1 MAGPEKRE
9 SPRAEVEAILAEFDA
24 REDLLAA
31 FCART
36 KGLIEAGMQDAGIRC
51 QSVQF
56 RVKTKRKLRE
66 KYLDPTKKYT
76 RLDDITDLAGLRI
89 ITYYEDE
96 IDQVAE
102 IIKREFDVDL
112 ENSVD
117 KRQVEP
123 DRFGYS
129 ALNYVCRHLSKRTSD
144 VEYKRFTGICCEIQI
159 TSVLRHAWSEIEHE
173 WYDLKDAYP
182 ENVKRRFYR
191 TAALLELAESEF
203 LDIRKQRTNYQNQLL
218 CGLRRRCLIC
228 QSTPFR

>member
-1 MAGPEKRE
+1 MASPEKQDAK
-9 SPRAEVEAILAEFDA
+9 AEVEAVLAEFDA
-24 REDLLAA
+24 REDMLAA

-36 KGLIEAGMQDAGIRC
+36 KGLIEASLQDAGIRC

-56 RVKTKRKLRE
+56 RVKTKKKLRE
-66 KYLDPTKKYT
+66 KYLDPAKNYK

-102 IIKREFDVDL
+102 VIKREFDVDL
-112 ENSVD
+112 QNSVD

-129 ALNYVCRHLSKRTSD
+129 ALNYICRHLSKRTSD
-144 VEYKRFTGICCEIQI
+144 VEYKRFAGNCCEIQI

-173 WYDLKDAYP
+173 WYDLKEAYP
-182 ENVKRRFYR
+182 ENVIEKVLSYSCPLGACRVRIPR
-191 TAALLELAESEF
+191 HTEEKDELPKISCCAGGGE
-203 LDIRKQRTNYQNQLL
+203 
-218 CGLRRRCLIC
+218 G
-228 QSTPFR
+228 P